1 MKSLLI
7 ASLFLIFPAVSFASH
22 IPGHPSQENGDPQQV
37 VQSWGL
43 TGAQTPK
50 VAPGTVV
57 KDEAGNTSICEKWMS
72 SGCSDVSRTEW
83 YRNQMIALGRQLK
96 ANGWIVAFP
105 QFQYWANLAN

>member
-43 TGAQTPK
+43 TG
-50 VAPGTVV
+50 
-57 KDEAGNTSICEKWMS
+57 
-72 SGCSDVSRTEW
+72 
-83 YRNQMIALGRQLK
+83 RQLK